1 MKSVSIVGAGLA
13 GCEAALQLATH
24 GFKVK
29 LYDSKPE
36 RKLETYQLSSYAE
49 LVCNNSIGNL
59 NVNTPL
65 GLLLQELQSLGSRL
79 ITIAKKCRI
88 DDPVFFAIDK
98 IAFSQ
103 AVTKELQSC
112 EITLINKHLSEI
124 PKDDYVVIATG
135 PLTDEY
141 LIENLSNEYSIE
153 GYHFFDASS
162 PVVDIRTVNLRNNNI
177 RKITNDLYAIS
188 IPMHDFRIFSDELV
202 RKSAGIVVN
211 PVDNAL
217 NFEKCQS
224 IERIAMAGMDELY
237 SKRFKQNYFDT
248 PCLLLR
254 RENAVRDGF
263 LLVGCMTTLCR
274 SAQLDVFSLI
284 PGLEKCKIIKYGRM
298 HRNTFLN
305 VPQILNEFFQIKGTN
320 TYIIGQLSGIDGYA
334 PAIASGWVAAMRII
348 HGDSMPQLPQSTMIG
363 GLSHYVSNID
373 VTDFQP
379 MCASFALL
387 KYTDNFL
394 LSSKVG
400 VESITKAILKKPYA
414 MKKEIYTPNKVD

>member
-36 RKLETYQLSSYAE
+36 KKLETYQLSSYAE

-59 NVNTPL
+59 NTHTPL
-65 GLLLQELQSLGSRL
+65 GLLLNELQSLGSRL
-79 ITIAKKCRI
+79 IKIAEKYRI
-88 DDPVFFAIDK
+88 NDPVFFAVDK

-112 EITLINKHLSEI
+112 EVMLINKYLSEV
-124 PKDDYVVIATG
+124 PKDDYVIIATG
-135 PLTDEY
+135 PLTDEH
-141 LIENLSNEYSIE
+141 LIESLSSEYFIE
-153 GYHFFDASS
+153 GCHFFDASS
-162 PVVDIRTVNLRNNNI
+162 PVVDIRSVNLSNKNI
-177 RKITNDLYAIS
+177 KKITNDLYAIS
-188 IPMHDFRIFSDELV
+188 IPMHIFRIFSDELV
-202 RKSAGIVVN
+202 RHSTEVITHS
-211 PVDNAL
+211 VDNAL
-217 NFEKCQS
+217 NFDKCQS
-224 IERIAMAGMDELY
+224 IEHIARAGMDELY
-237 SKRFKQNYFDT
+237 AKRFKYTYFDT

-254 RENAVRDGF
+254 RENAVREGF
-263 LLVGCMTTLCR
+263 LLVGCMTTLR
-274 SAQLDVFSLI
+274 HSAQLAVFSLI

-305 VPQILNEFFQIKGTN
+305 VPQILNEFFQIKGAN

-334 PAIASGWVAAMRII
+334 PAIASGWVSAMRII
-348 HGDSMPQLPQSTMIG
+348 HGDSMPQLPRSTMIG
-363 GLSHYVSNID
+363 GLSHYISNIE

-387 KYTDNFL
+387 EYADDFL
-394 LSSKVG
+394 LSSKLG
-400 VESITKAILKKPYA
+400 IESVNNSLL
-414 MKKEIYTPNKVD
+414 NV

>member
-1 MKSVSIVGAGLA
+1 MKNVSIVGAGLA

-36 RKLETYQLSSYAE
+36 KKLETYQLSSYAE

-59 NVNTPL
+59 NTHTPL

-79 ITIAKKCRI
+79 IMIAEKCRI
-88 DDPVFFAIDK
+88 DDPFFFAIDK

-103 AVTKELQSC
+103 AVTRELQSC
-112 EITLINKHLSEI
+112 EVMLINEHLSAI

-135 PLTDEY
+135 PLTDKY
-141 LIENLSNEYSIE
+141 LIENLSNEYSVKE
-153 GYHFFDASS
+153 YHFFDASS
-162 PVVDIRTVNLRNNNI
+162 PVVDIRTVNLDNNNI
-177 RKITNDLYAIS
+177 KKITNDLYAIS
-188 IPMHDFRIFSDELV
+188 IPMHNFRIFSDELV
-202 RKSAGIVVN
+202 KQSVEIN
-211 PVDNAL
+211 LHSVDNAP

-254 RENAVRDGF
+254 RENAVREGF
-263 LLVGCMTTLCR
+263 LLVGCMTTLR
-274 SAQLDVFSLI
+274 HSAQLAVFSLI

-305 VPQILNEFFQIKGTN
+305 APQILNEFFQIKGTN
-320 TYIIGQLSGIDGYA
+320 TYIIGQLSGVDGYA
-334 PAIASGWVAAMRII
+334 PAIASGWVSAMRII
-348 HGDSMPQLPQSTMIG
+348 RGDSMPQLPQSTMIG
-363 GLSHYVSNID
+363 GLSHYVSNTY

-379 MCASFALL
+379 MCASFELL
-387 KYTDNFL
+387 EYTDNLL
-394 LSSKVG
+394 LSSKLG
-400 VESITKAILKKPYA
+400 IESVINVCSLTS
-414 MKKEIYTPNKVD
+414 

>member
-1 MKSVSIVGAGLA
+1 MKNVSIVGAGLA

-36 RKLETYQLSSYAE
+36 KRLETYQLSSYAE

-59 NVNTPL
+59 NTHTPL
-65 GLLLQELQSLGSRL
+65 GLLLRELQSLGSRL
-79 ITIAKKCRI
+79 ITIAEKCRI
-88 DDPVFFAIDK
+88 DDPFFFAIDK

-112 EITLINKHLSEI
+112 EVMLINKHLSEI
-124 PKDDYVVIATG
+124 PKDDHVVIATG

-141 LIENLSNEYSIE
+141 LIENLSNKYSIK

-162 PVVDIRTVNLRNNNI
+162 PVVDIRTVNLSNNNI
-177 RKITNDLYAIS
+177 KKITNDLYAIS
-188 IPMHDFRIFSDELV
+188 IPIQDFRIFSDELV
-202 RKSAGIVVN
+202 KQSSEIIIHS
-211 PVDNAL
+211 VDNAPD
-217 NFEKCQS
+217 FEKCQS
-224 IERIAMAGMDELY
+224 IEGIAVAGMDELY

-254 RENAVRDGF
+254 RENAIREGF
-263 LLVGCMTTLCR
+263 LLVGCMTTLR
-274 SAQLDVFSLI
+274 HSAQLAVFSLI

-334 PAIASGWVAAMRII
+334 PAIASGWVSAMRII

-363 GLSHYVSNID
+363 GLSHYVSNSN

-387 KYTDNFL
+387 EHADNFL
-394 LSSKVG
+394 LSSKLG
-400 VESITKAILKKPYA
+400 IESVSNSLLN
-414 MKKEIYTPNKVD
+414 M